1 MFGRSLVHSPGGE
14 IVLNNSVVDFFD
26 FVILDGKISGNGSVL
41 NASTGGL
48 SGTLEPGGP
57 SIGQIDFGGELHLTN
72 NAVCNFQIGPGG
84 TADLITDIGGPIK
97 LDGTINLDA
106 LAGATPGTYVLFT
119 YNNGS
124 GLEDNGLDFGS
135 VPSGFVGNIN
145 HEPQNQRFVLE
156 VLELDEFALAENFQ
170 VIRGTVESGDL
181 SSMELSDD
189 QRLEV
194 KLGFTLANTEPPV
207 WLELESVL
215 DNQIPESLSIQ
226 IESSV
231 TSLGVDQRVEFFNF
245 DTNTYELLSVD
256 STNLLDQTMTI
267 SGTGDISRF
276 VELGTGNVKT
286 RIGFKADGLITAFPW
301 TAKIDRFF
309 WAAGN

>member
-1 MFGRSLVHSPGGE
+1 MQQRVCINTALVGHSDCE
-14 IVLNNSVVDFFD
+14 SKDEW
-26 FVILDGKISGNGSVL
+26 FV
-41 NASTGGL
+41 
-48 SGTLEPGGP
+48 SGTTPLE
-57 SIGQIDFGGELHLTN
+57 
-72 NAVCNFQIGPGG
+72 NAVESDRIWLRKPS
-84 TADLITDIGGPIK
+84 K
-97 LDGTINLDA
+97 NLHMAMD
-106 LAGATPGTYVLFT
+106 PRIPDEYEYF
-119 YNNGS
+119 
-124 GLEDNGLDFGS
+124 
-135 VPSGFVGNIN
+135 
-145 HEPQNQRFVLE
+145 
-156 VLELDEFALAENFQ
+156 EFALAENFQ